1 MLSGDK
7 AALDAYGG
15 VTPALKRAIEL
26 QSSARDC
33 SFGIGIDGDSTWL
46 SKRFSGNFFDGG

>member
-15 VTPALKRAIEL
+15 VTPTLKRAIEL
-26 QSSARDC
+26 QSSARDR

-46 SKRFSGNFFDGG
+46 SKRFSGTFFNGG